1 MLRLSAYL
9 IMVDNEAN
17 FLQCPLVSMDYIILV
32 AILDI
37 AEKDQISTNPFHVH
51 NLQWPNVPFIPFP
64 DEVPVKNFCRRCSI
78 ISSSILW
85 LLMLQLIKLR
95 SHQNWNVDTHPSKRS
110 LHLHTSRVLVSVYEL
125 PSRQV
130 V

>member
-1 MLRLSAYL
+1 MRIGQPSSSAPEHAGLMLRLSAYL

-51 NLQWPNVPFIPFP
+51 NLQ
-64 DEVPVKNFCRRCSI
+64 
-78 ISSSILW
+78 
-85 LLMLQLIKLR
+85 
-95 SHQNWNVDTHPSKRS
+95 
-110 LHLHTSRVLVSVYEL
+110 
-125 PSRQV
+125 
-130 V
+130 

>member
-1 MLRLSAYL
+1 
-9 IMVDNEAN
+9 
-17 FLQCPLVSMDYIILV
+17 MDYIILV

-51 NLQWPNVPFIPFP
+51 NLQWQNVPFIPFP

-95 SHQNWNVDTHPSKRS
+95 SPKTVTSIRIHRNVRS
-110 LHLHTSRVLVSVYEL
+110 TYTPAVYWFRYMNCL
-125 PSRQV
+125 RGK
-130 V
+130 